1 MERLYADIGSG
12 QSPLEQTPEVL
23 DSVGM
28 DMSANVTF
36 DVVDN
41 VVHVGVFGDERIGR
55 ELIGDDIGI
64 NLLISRLQK
73 WGDE

>member
-1 MERLYADIGSG
+1 MDVER
-12 QSPLEQTPEVL
+12 
-23 DSVGM
+23 SVTLNI
-28 DMSANVTF
+28 AF
-36 DVVDN
+36 DVIDN